1 MNKTL
6 YEALNEIVYEASYKR
21 KQNARRLSK
30 IHKLKQENRVL
41 GDRRKSCYKEVKA
54 WFSKQGNM
62 GNAQALLWLK
72 QINKI
77 SEKIGKNSAKILR
90 LRTLIKQNK

>member
-1 MNKTL
+1 MLDNNPNTINYTNK
-6 YEALNEIVYEASYKR
+6 
-21 KQNARRLSK
+21 RRLTK
-30 IHKLKQENRVL
+30 IHKLKRENRVL

-54 WFSKQGNM
+54 WFSKHGNT

-77 SEKIGKNSAKILR
+77 SEKIGKNSAKIMR
-90 LRTLIKQNK
+90 LRTLISQSKASM